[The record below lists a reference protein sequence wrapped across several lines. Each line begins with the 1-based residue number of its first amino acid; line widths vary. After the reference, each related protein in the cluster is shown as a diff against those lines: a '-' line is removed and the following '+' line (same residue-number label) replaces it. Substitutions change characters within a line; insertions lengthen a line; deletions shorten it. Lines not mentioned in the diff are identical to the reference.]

1 MHTRLPNNIVIPLL
15 PFGSGRTSC
24 EYAGR
29 NQNIVSVCF
38 LTFKDRLFFS
48 VANIQNLLRTL
59 CSLEQFLFNNRCVA
73 TNLFN

>member
-38 LTFKDRLFFS
+38 LTFKDRLFSF
-48 VANIQNLLRTL
+48 ANLQKF
-59 CSLEQFLFNNRCVA
+59 C
-73 TNLFN
+73 